1 MTRHPALR
9 TSMSALELC
18 RSAVVLAVAISFSL
32 TVGAKDRQGAPTA
45 DILIVNARIY
55 TVNPRQPWAS
65 AIAISGEK
73 IVAIGS
79 RDQVQRLRGRT
90 TRVIDAGQRLLLP
103 GFIDSHIHFYEGSVT
118 LLRLDLTGVKTV
130 AEFQERL
137 RSFAASHP
145 QGWIVGRGWTYDIF
159 GAEALPHKKFIDDVV
174 RDRPVFLVGY
184 DGHTYWANSKA
195 LALAGIHRESPDP
208 PNSVIVRDA
217 SGEPTGALKE
227 DFAAAL
233 VYHVI
238 PAPTHSQR
246 LDALRRGLSE
256 ANRLGL
262 TGAYGAG
269 GTAESDDFEL
279 LDLFDELRAKGQL
292 TVRVY
297 AAYYLDPAAPVS
309 TAMAR
314 IEGVRLRHHDDWVSA
329 GAAKVYLDGVVESHT
344 AAMLQP
350 YSDDPNLAGSL
361 FWDPDKYKRAVAKL
375 DRHGVQVFTHATG
388 DRAVRLALDAY
399 QQAQRANGTR
409 DARHRI
415 EHIENIS
422 AQDIPRFGEIGA
434 VAAFQPLHAYP
445 GENLLKV
452 WARNTGPERA
462 SRGWAWQSIAKA
474 GGHLAFGS
482 DWPVVTLNPW
492 DGLQTALTRQTF
504 EGDPPSGWF
513 PSQCVTL
520 DQAIAA
526 YTLGAAYAGRREK
539 SVGSLEVGKLADL
552 VILSQDLFQIDPHQ
566 IHNTEV
572 LLTMVGGKVVY
583 QSATWKDHR

>member
-1 MTRHPALR
+1 MRYAFRALASLKRMQPLSRTALLAALASGMIALAADRPPHPAD
-9 TSMSALELC
+9 
-18 RSAVVLAVAISFSL
+18 
-32 TVGAKDRQGAPTA
+32 TV
-45 DILIVNARIY
+45 ILNARIY
-55 TVNPRQPWAS
+55 TVNPRQPWAE

-79 RDQVQRLRGRT
+79 RKQIQSLRGPA
-90 TRVIDAGQRLLLP
+90 TRLIDAGQRLLLP

-118 LLRLDLTGVKTV
+118 LLRLDLTGTTTI
-130 AEFQERL
+130 AEVRKRL
-137 RSFAASHP
+137 GSYAAEHP

-159 GAEALPHKKFIDDVV
+159 GAAALPDKKFLDDVIP
-174 RDRPVFLVGY
+174 DRPVFLVGY

-195 LALAGIHRESPDP
+195 LALAGINRESPDP
-208 PNSVIVRDA
+208 PNSVIVRDG

-233 VYHVI
+233 VYNVI
-238 PAPTHSQR
+238 PAPTRSQK

-256 ANRLGL
+256 ASRFGL
-262 TGAYGAG
+262 TGAHGAG

-279 LDLFDELRAKGQL
+279 LDLFDELRSNGQL
-292 TVRVY
+292 TVRIY

-309 TAMAR
+309 TAIAR
-314 IEGVRLRHHDDWVSA
+314 IEAVRLRHHDDWVSA
-329 GAAKVYLDGVVESHT
+329 GAAKVYLDGAVESHT

-350 YSDDPNLAGSL
+350 YSDDPSLSGSL
-361 FWDPDKYKRAVAKL
+361 FWDADRYKRAVAEL
-375 DRHGVQVFTHATG
+375 DGHGVQVFTHATG

-399 QQAQRANGTR
+399 EQAQSANGTR
-409 DARHRI
+409 DSRHRI
-415 EHIENIS
+415 EHIENIA
-422 AQDIPRFGEIGA
+422 AQDIPRFGQFGT
-434 VAAFQPLHAYP
+434 VAAFQPLHTYP

-452 WARNTGPERA
+452 WVRNVGPDRA
-462 SRGWAWQSIAKA
+462 SRGWAWQSVAKA
-474 GGHLAFGS
+474 GGRLAFGS
-482 DWPVVTLNPW
+482 DWPVVTMKPW

-504 EGDPPSGWF
+504 DGGRAAGWF
-513 PSQCVTL
+513 PAQCVTL
-520 DQAIAA
+520 EQAIEA
-526 YTLGAAYAGRREK
+526 YTLGAAYSGRRER